1 MEVVGVMGVVVADMG
16 VVEVIITGDRERGN
30 EVGDRERGNEVGDT
44 VKVKGILIPLVS
56 QGITI
61 PRIVEIEEVEEG
73 IGDSLSYTRIHRNYL
88 VVVCC
93 FDEFYT

>member
-16 VVEVIITGDRERGN
+16 VVEVIIT
-30 EVGDRERGNEVGDT
+30 GDRERGNEVGDT